1 MKKFLKFALC
11 LLIVIFA
18 CEAAFASIRL
28 GVMQFVT
35 KADGVTEYQASA
47 AGDVFVRIL
56 ANNTSNISILERER
70 LDEIGAEIRLGMS
83 GLVSAH
89 TAVQVGKIAG
99 CQYMLMGSVTN
110 LKSKSSNITLPF
122 TIGIGVRESAATAT
136 LDVRIVDVETSEIVG
151 ALSDSGTG
159 KQSGTSLSVMGV
171 AFDSDELSGMEAEA
185 IAKASE
191 KLAPKIE
198 KLLLKRAG
206 SSENP
211 GDISFRPS
219 RTASTYAEQR
229 AEEAMTQARTN
240 TRKTPA
246 KRTRVTT
253 PTPAPAPVAPAAP
266 AEENYEDYYDYS
278 QQQVTAPAPAP
289 AQTQTQMQSGEFEN
303 YSTNPEDVIPTY
315 GLDEKQSE
323 NLITAHKR
331 FWNAN
336 NKRSAYDR
344 FVGLYNSNSN
354 DYLAAYR
361 AGILAQQLG
370 MRDDANA
377 WFETVL
383 SINPNYEPAQK
394 AKASVNARSSSSTKK
409 SSSSKSKRRRK

>member
-1 MKKFLKFALC
+1 MKKFLRFALC

-56 ANNTSNISILERER
+56 ANNVNNISILERER
-70 LDEIGAEIRLGMS
+70 LEEIGAEIRLGMS

-89 TAVQVGKIAG
+89 TAAQVGKIAG

-110 LKSKSSNITLPF
+110 LKSKSSNVTLPF
-122 TIGIGVRESAATAT
+122 AIGIGVRESAATAT

-198 KLLLKRAG
+198 KLLLKAAG
-206 SSENP
+206 TSGNP

-229 AEEAMTQARTN
+229 AEEAQTQTMKT
-240 TRKTPA
+240 TRKTPG
-246 KRTRVTT
+246 KRSRVTT
-253 PTPAPAPVAPAAP
+253 PAPVAPA
-266 AEENYEDYYDYS
+266 ETEDYYDDN
-278 QQQVTAPAPAP
+278 QQEVLTTQTASR
-289 AQTQTQMQSGEFEN
+289 QTQTQMQSGEFEN

-323 NLITAHKR
+323 NLITAHNR
-331 FWNAN
+331 FWRAS

-344 FVGLYNSNSN
+344 FVGLYNSNNN

-377 WFETVL
+377 WFETAL

-394 AKASVNARSSSSTKK
+394 AKSNVNARPSSKK
-409 SSSSKSKRRRK
+409 SSSSKSKRRKK